1 MTQAQDPLASFP
13 GKDPNST
20 SKVVPIFLLAC
31 LLLLIS
37 GSLFGA
43 DNATVHGTIQVQH
56 RSQSDLDSGDV
67 VIWLTPLTARAPVGP
82 GPQARLMQ
90 KGKKFIP
97 HVVVV
102 TQGTEIEFPNQDL
115 FFHSVFSIRQG
126 KTMDLGLYE
135 SGAARKVRFSQAGVS
150 YIFCNIHPQMSAVV
164 VVLKTRYYALSE
176 GTGNFEISHVPA
188 GRYKLS
194 VWYELSSESELASLA
209 REIDV
214 VAGDDDIGQIVLHSS
229 DAPQEHPSKD
239 GEVYHSNSPKT
250 R

>member
-1 MTQAQDPLASFP
+1 MTQAQDPRASFP
-13 GKDPNST
+13 GKGPNST
-20 SKVVPIFLLAC
+20 TTLVRIFLLAC
-31 LLLLIS
+31 LVLLIC

-56 RSQSDLDSGDV
+56 RSQPDMDSGDV

-82 GPQARLMQ
+82 GPQVRLMQ

-115 FFHSVFSIRQG
+115 FFHSVFSIHQG
-126 KTMDLGLYE
+126 TTTDLGLYE
-135 SGAARKVRFSQAGVS
+135 SGAARRVRFGQAGVS

-164 VVLKTRYYALSE
+164 VVLKTRYYALTDGS
-176 GTGNFEISHVPA
+176 GNFQINHVPA

-194 VWYELSSESELASLA
+194 MWYELSSGSDLAVQGK
-209 REIDV
+209 EIDV
-214 VAGDDDIGQIVLHSS
+214 VGG
-229 DAPQEHPSKD
+229 
-239 GEVYHSNSPKT
+239 
-250 R
+250 